1 MKNPWEDIKLDDYEN
16 HMNLDSVS
24 QLPVLNT
31 IINSQLNDYDT
42 NSVCIFWIAGGNWL
56 EHIDTN
62 KYQKVYAIDINNKFL
77 ETAQKRFGNLM
88 WWILECKKI
97 DLTKE
102 FDKLPNADL
111 IIANLLV
118 EYIGYE
124 SFIKTIQKVNPMI
137 VSCVIQVD
145 TNKDS
150 WLSNSPYMKSFEKLD
165 EVHHNIDEKTLVS
178 KMNEINYE
186 LTKNQW
192 FDLPNGKKFIRLDFK
207 KKLNLI

>member
-77 ETAQKRFGNLM
+77 ETAQKRFGNLI

-97 DLTKE
+97 DLTKDS
-102 FDKLPNADL
+102 DKLQNAEL
-111 IIANLLV
+111 VIANLLI
-118 EYIGYE
+118 EYIGYH
-124 SFIKTIQKVNPMI
+124 SFQKAIKVVNPKF

-145 TNKDS
+145 TNEKS
-150 WLSNSPYMKSFEKLD
+150 WLSYSPYVKTFEKLD
-165 EVHHNIDEKTLVS
+165 EVHHKIDKENLIN
-178 KMNEINYE
+178 KMKDIDYDFLKNE
-186 LTKNQW
+186 W
-192 FDLPNGKKFIRLDFK
+192 FDLPNGKRFIRLDFEK
-207 KKLNLI
+207 N

>member
-77 ETAQKRFGNLM
+77 ETAQKRFGNLI

-111 IIANLLV
+111 IIANLLI

-124 SFIKTIQKVNPMI
+124 SFLKTIQKVDPKYI
-137 VSCVIQVD
+137 SCVIQVN
-145 TNKDS
+145 TNENS
-150 WLSNSPYMKSFEKLD
+150 WLSDSPYMEAFEKLD
-165 EVHHNIDEKTLVS
+165 EVHHKIDKETLVS
-178 KMNEINYE
+178 KMHEINYE
-186 LTKNQW
+186 SIKNQL

-207 KKLNLI
+207 KIK